1 MFPYEVVNSYNELE
15 MQVYTYILEHKHE
28 IRTMTIRALAEAA
41 HVSTATVSRFCK
53 KTGCQGYSE
62 FKAQF
67 RLYLSQGKKQQPE
80 IDLKEIQRFFE
91 EFHTEA
97 YQKKVSQVV
106 EEIQRCEHL
115 LFMGIGT
122 SGILGKYGARYF
134 SNLGKYSQFIE
145 DPFYPIN
152 MDLDHTLV
160 IILSVS
166 GETEQVN
173 EMAGRMKEHCCRL
186 VSITNRAS
194 NTLGRL
200 CDHNLTYYVADRKI
214 GEHVNISTQ
223 VPVMFLLETLGRRA
237 ANYEADPL
245 S

>member
-1 MFPYEVVNSYNELE
+1 MFPYEVVSSYNDLE
-15 MQVYTYILEHKHE
+15 MQVYTYVLSHKNE
-28 IRTMTIRALAEAA
+28 IRNMTIRALAEAA

-53 KTGCQGYSE
+53 KTGCEGYSE

-67 RLYLSQGKKQQPE
+67 KQYLNQGNGQQPE

-97 YQKKVSQVV
+97 YQKKISQVV
-106 EEIQRCEHL
+106 EEIRKAKHL
-115 LFMGIGT
+115 VFMGIGT
-122 SGILGKYGARYF
+122 SGTLGKYGARYF

-152 MDLDHTLV
+152 MDLENTLV

-173 EMAGRMKEHCCRL
+173 TMAGHMKEHCCRL

-194 NTLGRL
+194 TTLGSL
-200 CDHNLTYYVADRKI
+200 SDYNLTYYVAERRV
-214 GEHVNISTQ
+214 GQYGNITTQ
-223 VPVMFLLETLGRRA
+223 VPVMYLLETLGRRA
-237 ANYEADPL
+237 ANYPAGGA
-245 S
+245 